1 MRNIKWYLLFPIL
14 ILFLFSGYY
23 ILTTSSLVR
32 YWADDFCSSV
42 LLRNNGFLESQI
54 VWWNGWTGR
63 YSATFF
69 ISFSEMLG
77 QDFVNI
83 LPLLLFVLFA
93 VSLYSIF
100 GLMTSLLLTVVF
112 LLVSPNIIQSFY
124 WMTGSLN
131 YFAPFIFLNFYL
143 ALLFRKNR
151 KYTYLVASILIFIAV
166 GFSESFGVALFF
178 FLSYLFFVLDKPKN
192 RRLLTIGVIS
202 TALSLGL
209 MFLAPGNAV
218 RSATVS
224 HPDGLADLITKTF
237 IYSKWYLIHLFYIK
251 EFVVSVL
258 AIIVGAFVVLDG
270 KKKYFEKPKKVIL
283 YSAVFAIGITFVVV
297 GLTYQA
303 MNWEPP
309 MKVMTIVNYMIIY
322 SVAIASVA
330 LAQLYGKYVSSMV
343 SKIIFFI
350 LIMMLIFQVN
360 SQWGSVRDELKTY
373 ATGWDKIEASLVDA
387 PDGSIVNV
395 PELKPVGK
403 LDGFKENKGWVS
415 SCIAGYY
422 NLNELEYCLL
432 YTSDA
437 ADE

>member
-1 MRNIKWYLLFPIL
+1 MKFSINAMKKINRYIFIPIS
-14 ILFLFSGYY
+14 ILFIFSGYY

-54 VWWNGWTGR
+54 AWWKGWTGR

-69 ISFSEMLG
+69 ISLSEMLG
-77 QDFVNI
+77 QNFANI
-83 LPLLLFVLFA
+83 LPLILFALFA
-93 VSLYSIF
+93 VSLYAVF
-100 GLMTSLLLTVVF
+100 GLMNSILITVIF

-143 ALLFRKNR
+143 ALLFRKSR
-151 KYTYLVASILIFIAV
+151 KYTYLIASILIFIAV

-178 FLSYLFFVLDKPKN
+178 FLFYLLLVLDKTKN
-192 RRLLTIGVIS
+192 RRLLVIGVAS
-202 TALSLGL
+202 TVLSLGL

-218 RSATVS
+218 RSSTVS
-224 HPDGLADLITKTF
+224 HPEGLLDLLTKTF
-237 IYSKWYLIHLFYIK
+237 SYSKWYLIHLLYIK
-251 EFVVSVL
+251 EFVLSVL
-258 AIIVGAFVVLDG
+258 AIVVGAFVVLDRN
-270 KKKYFEKPKKVIL
+270 KKYFESPKKVIL
-283 YSAVFAIGITFVVV
+283 YSIAFMIGITFVVV

-309 MKVMTIVNYMIIY
+309 MRVMTIVNYMIIY
-322 SVAIASVA
+322 SVVIASVA
-330 LAQLYGKYVSSMV
+330 LTQLYGKYTNSMV
-343 SKIIFFI
+343 SKIMFFI
-350 LIMMLIFQVN
+350 LIILLTLQVN

-387 PDGSIVNV
+387 PDGSIVKV

-415 SCIAGYY
+415 SCVAGYY
-422 NLNELEYCLL
+422 NLNELEYK
-432 YTSDA
+432 
-437 ADE
+437 

>member
-14 ILFLFSGYY
+14 ILFFFSGYY

-42 LLRNNGFLESQI
+42 LLRNNGYWQSQI
-54 VWWNGWTGR
+54 IWWKSWTGR
-63 YSATFF
+63 YSYIAF
-69 ISFSEMLG
+69 L
-77 QDFVNI
+77 DFVELFGLIGAQI
-83 LPLLLFVLFA
+83 LPVVLFF
-93 VSLYSIF
+93 VFVFSLYLIYGLQISLALSI
-100 GLMTSLLLTVVF
+100 LF
-112 LLVSPNIIQSFY
+112 LLNSPNIIQSFY

-143 ALLFRKNR
+143 ALLFRKSR
-151 KYTYLVASILIFIAV
+151 KYTYLIASVLIFIAV

-178 FLSYLFFVLDKPKN
+178 FLSYLFFVLEKN
-192 RRLLTIGVIS
+192 KSRRLLIVGVVS

-224 HPDGLADLITKTF
+224 HPDGLVDLITKTF
-237 IYSKWYLIHLFYIK
+237 TYSKWYLIHLFYIK

-258 AIIVGAFVVLDG
+258 VIIVGAFVVFDW
-270 KKKYFEKPKKVIL
+270 KKKYFENPKQVIL
-283 YSAVFAIGITFVVV
+283 YSAVFAVGITFVVV
-297 GLTYQA
+297 GLTFQA

-309 MKVMTIVNYMIIY
+309 MRVMTIVNYMIIY
-322 SVAIASVA
+322 SVVIASVA
-330 LAQLYGKYVSSMV
+330 LAQLYGKYINSMV

-350 LIMMLIFQVN
+350 LIILLILQVN
-360 SQWGSVRDELKTY
+360 MQWGSVRDELKTY
-373 ATGWDKIEASLVDA
+373 ATGWDKLETILIDA
-387 PDGSIVNV
+387 PDNSVIKV
-395 PELKPVGK
+395 PDLNPVGK

-422 NLNELEYCLL
+422 NLNQLEYK
-432 YTSDA
+432 
-437 ADE
+437 

>member
-1 MRNIKWYLLFPIL
+1 MKSQFKKVNWYIL
-14 ILFLFSGYY
+14 IPVFILFLISSYF
-23 ILTTSSLVR
+23 ILSTSSYVR

-42 LLRNNGFLESQI
+42 LLRNNGYFQSQI
-54 VWWNGWTGR
+54 IWWNSWTGR
-63 YSATFF
+63 YSYIAFLDLVEL
-69 ISFSEMLG
+69 FSLIG
-77 QDFVNI
+77 AQV
-83 LPLLLFVLFA
+83 LPIILFVLF
-93 VSLYSIF
+93 VLSLYLIF
-100 GLMTSLLLTVVF
+100 GLIPSLLLSVIF

-131 YFAPFIFLNFYL
+131 YFAPFIFLNLFH
-143 ALLFRKNR
+143 ALLFRKR
-151 KYTYLVASILIFIAV
+151 KKYTSMIASILIFIAV

-178 FLSYLFFVLDKPKN
+178 FLSYLFFVLDKTKN
-192 RRLLTIGVIS
+192 RRLLIVAVVS
-202 TALSLGL
+202 TVLSLGL

-224 HPDGLADLITKTF
+224 HPDGLMDLITKTF

-251 EFVVSVL
+251 EFVISAL

-270 KKKYFEKPKKVIL
+270 KKKYFENPKQVIL
-283 YSAVFAIGITFVVV
+283 SSALFAVGITFMVV

-309 MKVMTIVNYMIIY
+309 MRVMTIVNYMIIY
-322 SVAIASVA
+322 SVIIASVA
-330 LAQLYGKYVSSMV
+330 LAQLYGKYINSMV

-350 LIMMLIFQVN
+350 LIILLILQVN

-373 ATGWDKIEASLVDA
+373 ATGWDKIEASLIDA
-387 PDGSIVNV
+387 PANSVVKV
-395 PELKPVGK
+395 PDLKPVGK

-422 NLNELEYCLL
+422 NLNQLEYK
-432 YTSDA
+432 
-437 ADE
+437 